1 MTSTYS
7 SGQWNQKKIITTDL
21 RGMCTAKH
29 TGTSAS
35 APIAAAIVALALES
49 NPNLTW
55 RDMQHIVIRTSKPRL
70 LIHRDSMVKDK
81 WRTNGVGREYSHHY
95 GYGLMDAGA
104 MVEMAKDWQTVP
116 EQKMCTKR
124 IIEKD
129 NHFQYRAVHPN
140 HTEKKPIN
148 IDFYLTKSDCNRD
161 SRISKMEHVI
171 VRLDMQ
177 SSRRGDMK
185 LVLISPAGTESV
197 IMDYRKYD
205 SSNRGFHDHDLL
217 TVHMWDE
224 NPYGVWRLKVINL
237 GGSQGR
243 KTTGVIRKFDIVIYG
258 TVENGDSSQP
268 DGDIQLGSEELKNG
282 LWPGVHRGWKLP
294 RPRFTYRD
302 ISGYAT
308 KVRSKPK
315 NHSFSNN
322 VFKYLSSLKHSNPP
336 RYMNGRK

>member
-1 MTSTYS
+1 
-7 SGQWNQKKIITTDL
+7 
-21 RGMCTAKH
+21 
-29 TGTSAS
+29 
-35 APIAAAIVALALES
+35 
-49 NPNLTW
+49 
-55 RDMQHIVIRTSKPRL
+55 
-70 LIHRDSMVKDK
+70 
-81 WRTNGVGREYSHHY
+81 
-95 GYGLMDAGA
+95 